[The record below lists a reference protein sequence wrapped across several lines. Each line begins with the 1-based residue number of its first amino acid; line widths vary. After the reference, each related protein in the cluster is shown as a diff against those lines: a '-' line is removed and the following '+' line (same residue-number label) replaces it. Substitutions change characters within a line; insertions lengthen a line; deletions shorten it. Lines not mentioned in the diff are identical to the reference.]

1 MVMQKKIACSE
12 FEDLAILYALGELD
26 DARRAAVDEHTR
38 ECAACAAVLQS
49 EAQLQIALAAHEEAG
64 ESLDRSGFLLAQC
77 RSELAE
83 ALDDVQGAGKHGL
96 LER

>member
-12 FEDLAILYALGELD
+12 FEDLAVLYAVGELD
-26 DARRAAVDEHTR
+26 DAGRAAVDEHAR
-38 ECAACAAVLQS
+38 DCAACAAVLQS
-49 EAQLQIALAAHEEAG
+49 EAQLQSALAARGEAD

-83 ALDDVQGAGKHGL
+83 SA
-96 LER
+96 R